1 MTIRGGRDPLPY
13 YPWFVKDFRANR
25 KVQRMNYVERGLYRE
40 LLDECWE
47 EGTIPDDPLRLA
59 DICNCPPGVMVE
71 AWPKIRPC
79 FTPTE
84 GLDGMLLAN
93 DKLESIRDFVE
104 NKRDLRSLAGKASAM
119 ARANARSTHVDRRST
134 SVNTCQQTK
143 QNKTNK
149 NKTVRSTDERTGA
162 GEAISILGMLAS
174 GPCQWCGV
182 APGSLHLPD
191 CKPQRVAGPTD
202 E

>member
-1 MTIRGGRDPLPY
+1 MTVRGGRDPLPY

-47 EGTIPDDPLRLA
+47 EGVIPDDPIKLA
-59 DICNCPPGVMVE
+59 EICNCPAGVMVE
-71 AWPKIRPC
+71 AWVKIRPC
-79 FTPTE
+79 FTATE

-104 NKRDLRSLAGKASAM
+104 AKRDLRSLAGKASAL
-119 ARANARSTHVDRRST
+119 ARANARSTSVDGRST
-134 SVNTCQQTK
+134 HVNKRQQTEQSK
-143 QNKTNK
+143 ANK
-149 NKTVRSTDERTGA
+149 NKTVRSTEQDGPA
-162 GEAISILGMLAS
+162 AVNILGILSA
-174 GPCQWCGV
+174 GPCAWCGV
-182 APGSLHLPD
+182 EKGADHLPS
-191 CKPQRVAGPTD
+191 CKPGRVPGPGD